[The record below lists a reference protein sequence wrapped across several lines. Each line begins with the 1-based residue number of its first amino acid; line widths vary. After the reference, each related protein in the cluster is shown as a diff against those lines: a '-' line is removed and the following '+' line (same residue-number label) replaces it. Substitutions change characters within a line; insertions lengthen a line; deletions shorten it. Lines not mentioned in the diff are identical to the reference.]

1 MALDDTIVI
10 EEDESEDAEK
20 INDQYIVKGMSKNEA
35 KIDKINIIPKN
46 KVEVLCKPPY
56 VKGELFDYKMISGL
70 LEGRYSEKEGNKI
83 LKRVLTQQGLP
94 HTSHNNLE
102 RVRQQEEQVG

>member
-20 INDQYIVKGMSKNEA
+20 IKDQYIVKGMSKNEA
-35 KIDKINIIPKN
+35 KIDKINIILKN

-56 VKGELFDYKMISGL
+56 VKGCSS
-70 LEGRYSEKEGNKI
+70 R
-83 LKRVLTQQGLP
+83 LP
-94 HTSHNNLE
+94 TDKWTRHPSNAGDRAATTSTAKTPE
-102 RVRQQEEQVG
+102 DIDR